1 MDEPGTRPETPPLA
15 PPAMPPVV
23 PPVMP
28 PVLPPMAPPVVPPVI
43 PPTARRNTPRSSPP
57 PPKSPIRPLIAL
69 GLAVI
74 ALAASIGWQW
84 SDARRLRDQRNS
96 ALALLDADSTVL
108 KSAAVVALRV
118 SDSLA
123 IQLGGR
129 ASLDSAANLPFIVIS
144 IADNRLWY
152 RRGDEV
158 LFETRVATGSGKF
171 LEKAG
176 APGEQWK
183 FETPRGRLVVQRKD
197 VDPAW
202 VPPDWHYVE
211 AAQKKDLELLRL
223 EHGMTVPAAAGGVVT
238 ISGVN
243 VVTRFPDGRE
253 VPFEVKDGQEIRVG
267 NKLIVPPFGTNQR
280 RYVGVLGANRLYLGD
295 GYGIHGTD
303 SPTSIGRSVSHGCI
317 RVRNEDI
324 ETLFRIV
331 PVGTPVYVY

>member
-1 MDEPGTRPETPPLA
+1 
-15 PPAMPPVV
+15 
-23 PPVMP
+23 VM
-28 PVLPPMAPPVVPPVI
+28 
-43 PPTARRNTPRSSPP
+43 
-57 PPKSPIRPLIAL
+57 
-69 GLAVI
+69 AV
-74 ALAASIGWQW
+74 ALATAVGWQW
-84 SDARRLRDQRNS
+84 SDAARLRSLRAAARE
-96 ALALLDADSTVL
+96 ALAIDSASL
-108 KSAAVVALRV
+108 RAASVVAQRV
-118 SDSLA
+118 TDSLA
-123 IQLGGR
+123 SELGDR
-129 ASLDSAANLPFIVIS
+129 AALDSAADRAFIVIS

-176 APGEQWK
+176 ASGEQWK

-202 VPPDWHYVE
+202 VPPDWHFVE
-211 AAQKKDLELLRL
+211 AAQKKKLELLRL
-223 EHGMTVPAAAGGVVT
+223 EKGMTVPASDGAVVT
-238 ISGVN
+238 VSGAN
-243 VVTRFPDGRE
+243 VVTRYPDGSE

-267 NKLIVPPFGTNQR
+267 NQLIMPPFGTNQR

-303 SPTSIGRSVSHGCI
+303 NPTSIGRSVSHGCI

-331 PVGTPVYVY
+331 AVGTPVYVY